1 MRHHRGRRH
10 RPLPRAGALRGRGR
24 PPPTAASATG
34 AAALRR
40 KLSREYAWGKVRL
53 KTPGLY
59 VAFVLY
65 LYSVFICQM
74 TVMSFSPDKTRAFLP
89 ALLGDKYVDLMV
101 VPCVVQRRDPPR
113 TLVVQFPTRC
123 NRRGGEDTCTRGP
136 IKGATS
142 DPPVISR
149 EARTHDQ
156 RGTRLGHWRR
166 TRSDVREDVRATSSS
181 T

>member
-1 MRHHRGRRH
+1 MWRHIHEGADKGDNVGPAGHQSTGPHTRPKRHAVGRLVVDTVRCARGCAGFCIFQI
-10 RPLPRAGALRGRGR
+10 PDQNCTMLP
-24 PPPTAASATG
+24 S
-34 AAALRR
+34 LRR
-40 KLSREYAWGKVRL
+40 L
-53 KTPGLY
+53 
-59 VAFVLY
+59 VLY

-113 TLVVQFPTRC
+113 ALVVQFPTRC

-142 DPPVISR
+142 DPPVISP

-156 RGTRLGHWRR
+156 RGTRLGHW
-166 TRSDVREDVRATSSS
+166 
-181 T
+181 

>member
-1 MRHHRGRRH
+1 MCARMCGLPHFPHDAQIPDQNFTMLPSSRR
-10 RPLPRAGALRGRGR
+10 L
-24 PPPTAASATG
+24 
-34 AAALRR
+34 
-40 KLSREYAWGKVRL
+40 
-53 KTPGLY
+53 
-59 VAFVLY
+59 VLY

-156 RGTRLGHWRR
+156 RGTRLGHW
-166 TRSDVREDVRATSSS
+166 
-181 T
+181 